1 MKNTPFAKTIGKFII
16 NYKHTLAKTFVR
28 KIKLICH
35 IDEILIGIEIKMYFP
50 L

>member
-1 MKNTPFAKTIGKFII
+1 LAKTI
-16 NYKHTLAKTFVR
+16 VR

-35 IDEILIGIEIKMYFP
+35 MDGILIGIEIKMCFP